1 MADYVYELYEACESK
16 KDLDELY
23 AVVMTY
29 SRRVYTLYNSG
40 STRP

>member
-1 MADYVYELYEACESK
+1 MADYVHELYKACESK

-23 AVVMTY
+23 AGVKTY
-29 SRRVYTLYNSG
+29 SRRVHTLYNSG